1 MGLCTRSISLEASLS
16 TGTMKRKKKTERMA
30 NPFAVRVYP
39 SSSAGIRGSHRGK
52 SYHNSVV
59 PGEDGEL
66 IQPSNQIPPRS
77 DIASYEDRKSENR
90 ERVHESLATA
100 VTSPSCRENE

>member
-1 MGLCTRSISLEASLS
+1 MSVCTRSISLEASLS

-30 NPFAVRVYP
+30 NPLAVRVYP
-39 SSSAGIRGSHRGK
+39 SSSADIRRSYGGK
-52 SYHNSVV
+52 SYHDSVV
-59 PGEDGEL
+59 PGEDSEL
-66 IQPSNQIPPRS
+66 IQPSDQIPPRS

-100 VTSPSCRENE
+100 LT